1 MSSAN
6 DFTMVNVSDCVSVK
20 VNNDEDPN
28 VGKISAIWLDEQN
41 YIRLSVIWFYRLVL
55 IELKLY

>member
-1 MSSAN
+1 MIK
-6 DFTMVNVSDCVSVK
+6 VKDCVSVR
-20 VNNDEDPN
+20 VNNDEDPY